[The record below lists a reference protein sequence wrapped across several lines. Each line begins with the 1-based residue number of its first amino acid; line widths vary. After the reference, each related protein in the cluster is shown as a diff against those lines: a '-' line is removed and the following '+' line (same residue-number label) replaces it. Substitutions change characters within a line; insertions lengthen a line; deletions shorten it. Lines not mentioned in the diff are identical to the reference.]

1 LEGKK
6 RIKDRSLI
14 ARESLI
20 ASVVGRD
27 NRKSILERER
37 IKKMQNLPCR
47 RENELYQGMRY
58 TQGMRGDKE

>member
-1 LEGKK
+1 MEGKK

-47 RENELYQGMRY
+47 RENEL
-58 TQGMRGDKE
+58 